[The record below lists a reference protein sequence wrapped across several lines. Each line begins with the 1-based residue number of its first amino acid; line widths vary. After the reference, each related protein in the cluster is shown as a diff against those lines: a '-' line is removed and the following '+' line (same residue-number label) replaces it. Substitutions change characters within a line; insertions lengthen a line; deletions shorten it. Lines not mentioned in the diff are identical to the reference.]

1 MFQSLCVI
9 LAFVSVIRAQGLPY
23 FMDLDRNYALSWGFD
38 NESIT
43 FQLDVQNRGWV
54 SLSLLS
60 DSGTLLDVWWGG
72 YDEEYD
78 TAYIQVNLISL
89 KMN

>member
-1 MFQSLCVI
+1 
-9 LAFVSVIRAQGLPY
+9 
-23 FMDLDRNYALSWGFD
+23 MDLDRNYALSWGFD

-60 DSGTLLDVWWGG
+60 DNGTLLDVWWGG

-78 TAYIQVNLISL
+78 TAYIQVNLI
-89 KMN
+89 